1 MKKSYTII
9 AVVCIVVVLLIAW
22 AVSQKSADDDTTG
35 TVVPTLEKI
44 SENDNVRGNP
54 AASVVVIE
62 YGDFQCPACGAYH
75 PLVQQVQKDLG
86 EKVAFVFRHF
96 PLSSIHP
103 NAEIGSRAAEAAG
116 EQGKF
121 WEMHD
126 MLYEKQAEWSTSADA
141 RTILIGFA
149 QSLGLDTGQF
159 KVDLNSKKVK
169 DKVNADR
176 NSGTGAKVDATPT
189 FFVNGVKIKNPQS
202 VAEFEKI
209 LQTKID
215 DTDAAGA
222 TNQPTTNVNASANT
236 NTPTNTNAPAN
247 SNTNTQ

>member
-22 AVSQKSADDDTTG
+22 AVSQKSADSDKTG

-44 SENDNVRGNP
+44 SEKDNVRGNP
-54 AASVVVIE
+54 AANVVVIE

-75 PLVQQVQKDLG
+75 PLLQQVEKDMG
-86 EKVAFVFRHF
+86 DKVAFVFRHF

-103 NAEIGSRAAEAAG
+103 NAEIGSRATEAAG

-141 RTILIGFA
+141 RTILIGYA
-149 QSLGLDTGQF
+149 QSLGLDTGKF
-159 KVDLNSKKVK
+159 KEALNSKKVK

-215 DTDAAGA
+215 DDDAAGA
-222 TNQPTTNVNASANT
+222 TNQPTTNANGNVNAGANT
-236 NTPTNTNAPAN
+236 NISTNTN
-247 SNTNTQ
+247 Q